1 MFTNQ
6 AKADVY
12 DQITN
17 TIIEAIEA
25 GTEKYEMPWH
35 CLHNPINAITRKLYR
50 GVNVLMLWAT
60 AQKLGY
66 AASEWATYRQWQDAG
81 AQVRKGE
88 RSTTVV
94 FWKFL
99 DRNEEQQDEAESQEN
114 RQRCFAR
121 AYNVFNA
128 AQVDGYTPATPP
140 QLSEA
145 ARLENADRF
154 FAQLS
159 AVVKHGG
166 DRAFYSP
173 AGDFIQMPEF
183 SQFKSPEGYV
193 STFAH
198 ELSHWSGARN
208 RLNRDLSGRF
218 GDERYSAEELIAEIA
233 SCFLCADLQ
242 IRSEPRRDHAPYLA
256 SWLRVLRND
265 KRAIFTAA
273 SKAQEAATYL
283 HSMASLS
290 RERAS

>member
-94 FWKFL
+94 FWKFF
-99 DRNEEQQDEAESQEN
+99 DRNEEQQDESESQEN

-128 AQVDGYTPATPP
+128 AQVDGYDPCDATTTLRSRAARECRPVLRATP
-140 QLSEA
+140 
-145 ARLENADRF
+145 
-154 FAQLS
+154 
-159 AVVKHGG
+159 
-166 DRAFYSP
+166 
-173 AGDFIQMPEF
+173 
-183 SQFKSPEGYV
+183 
-193 STFAH
+193 
-198 ELSHWSGARN
+198 
-208 RLNRDLSGRF
+208 SGRQA
-218 GDERYSAEELIAEIA
+218 RW
-233 SCFLCADLQ
+233 
-242 IRSEPRRDHAPYLA
+242 RSRLLLTYRRLHPNA
-256 SWLRVLRND
+256 RVL
-265 KRAIFTAA
+265 AIQI
-273 SKAQEAATYL
+273 SGRLCL
-283 HSMASLS
+283 HFGPRIFALERSSQSTQS
-290 RERAS
+290 RSVRTVRR